1 MVFEL
6 FQKHQTGADSRPSGH
21 ELAKF
26 GLCGDWFLKKRVN
39 HKITLH
45 EVGKT
50 FFVNLCVLTV
60 SFNKEPWE
68 KYENS

>member
-1 MVFEL
+1 M
-6 FQKHQTGADSRPSGH
+6 
-21 ELAKF
+21 AKF

-39 HKITLH
+39 HEITLH

-50 FFVNLCVLTV
+50 FFVNPCVLTV
-60 SFNKEPWE
+60 PFNKVPWK